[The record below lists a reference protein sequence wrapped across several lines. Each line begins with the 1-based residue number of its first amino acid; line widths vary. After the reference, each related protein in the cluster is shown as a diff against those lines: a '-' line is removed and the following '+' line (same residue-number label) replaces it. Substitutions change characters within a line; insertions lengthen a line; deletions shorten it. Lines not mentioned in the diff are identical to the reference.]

1 LKQKRRPDWHRKA
14 AQKGKTTMTE
24 IPKPPLRGKP
34 FQADE
39 LVSRLNEA
47 RDRLDRDTKLGEWAI
62 DLRARLW
69 RAEQRFLFDDFD
81 YDFSSLADEIRSYRR
96 VCRAFRSEATA

>member
-1 LKQKRRPDWHRKA
+1 
-14 AQKGKTTMTE
+14 MTE

-34 FQADE
+34 FQADA

-47 RDRLDRDTKLGEWAI
+47 SDRLDRDTRLAEWGL
-62 DLRARLW
+62 DLRARVW

-81 YDFSSLADEIRSYRR
+81 FDFSPLAEEIRSYRR
-96 VCRAFRSEATA
+96 VCRAFRSEAAA

>member
-1 LKQKRRPDWHRKA
+1 
-14 AQKGKTTMTE
+14 MTE
-24 IPKPPLRGKP
+24 IPKPPLRGKK
-34 FQADE
+34 FQLDE

-69 RAEQRFLFDDFD
+69 QAEQRFLFDDFD
-81 YDFSSLADEIRSYRR
+81 FDFSPLAAEVAAYKR
-96 VCRAFRSEATA
+96 VLRAFKAEVAA